1 MQGQLFYR
9 SLKIS
14 GLCLTAQRIDELTS
28 TYLINNKCEQTI
40 NVETSTIEVG
50 TDIDEM
56 LAGIFSE
63 ELELA

>member
-1 MQGQLFYR
+1 MGSSWYLTVIDQDYR
-9 SLKIS
+9 YAGRMVLYF
-14 GLCLTAQRIDELTS
+14 L
-28 TYLINNKCEQTI
+28 NKCESII
-40 NVETSTIEVG
+40 NVEKSTIEVG